1 MPGGCAEQED
11 ERIHREQVT
20 GEQRAAENREGDP
33 VGEEDD
39 SDSFE
44 LRLWDGWRCAGRD
57 GNEEDRHRADDRD
70 EHVHVG
76 R

>member
-1 MPGGCAEQED
+1 MPDCHAEQEG
-11 ERIHREQVT
+11 EGIHRKQVA
-20 GEQRAAENREGDP
+20 GEQCAAEDGEGDP